1 MRVPILLLK
10 TALDSEDWREAN
22 VVPLFIAD
30 SWGHVGN
37 YRLDISGHPEARDV
51 DEIQYK

>member
-1 MRVPILLLK
+1 MSVPNLLLK

-22 VVPLFIAD
+22 VVLFYITG
-30 SWGHVGN
+30 SWVDVGN
-37 YRLDISGHPEARDV
+37 YRLNISGHAETKDV